1 MKQLNYD
8 VQGMSIGR
16 AASEVAKMLMGKDD
30 LDFARNRVPD
40 VQIHI
45 LNCEK
50 LALDPKGQIKKIYY
64 RHSGYLGNLKSRSQK
79 EIFENSP
86 KALFMSVLGG
96 MLPNNKLKTYRI
108 KKVIFD

>member
-30 LDFARNRVPD
+30 LDFARNRVAD

-50 LALDPKGQIKKIYY
+50 LALDPKGQIKKTGSK
-64 RHSGYLGNLKSRSQK
+64 RWSRYQLVA
-79 EIFENSP
+79 N
-86 KALFMSVLGG
+86 
-96 MLPNNKLKTYRI
+96 
-108 KKVIFD
+108 